1 MESAGA
7 SPASRARSALA
18 YVAPKVLQFVFV
30 IWATYTLTFLL
41 IHFLPGDP
49 VLAALSLKGGDATT
63 TDPAA
68 LHKLRVQYGLDG
80 SLVEQYVR
88 HLGGVLT
95 GDLGVSISTGQQVST
110 MIARVLPH
118 SASIAAL
125 ALVIGIAL
133 AVVVTYL
140 AFLTRSTW
148 LRQTLLQIPPLGV
161 AIPAFLTGLVFIG
174 IFSFGLGWF
183 PSSGTR
189 SPLSVWLPSI
199 TLALP
204 VGAIFFQVFSAAVF
218 EAAGGAYVFT
228 AVAKGLSPRAIF
240 TRHVLRNSLL
250 ASITILGLQI
260 GYLAGGT
267 AVVETVFSRDGIGRM
282 TVNAVL
288 SRDVNVITGV
298 VIVVA
303 VVYSLVNLVVDIL
316 YGLIDPR
323 TRPALGRAKA
333 LSPTPAPSDP
343 PSTPASADATAE
355 RTEA

>member
-1 MESAGA
+1 MQ
-7 SPASRARSALA
+7 RARTILIFA
-18 YVAPKVLQFVFV
+18 APKLLQFVFV
-30 IWATYTLTFLL
+30 IWATYTVTFLL

-68 LHKLRVQYGLDG
+68 LERLRVQYGLDG
-80 SLVEQYVR
+80 SLWTQYFR

-95 GDLGVSISTGQQVST
+95 GDFGTSISTGQPVAT
-110 MIARVLPH
+110 MIGRVMPY
-118 SASIAAL
+118 SAAIAGL
-125 ALVIGIAL
+125 ALVIGIFL

-140 AFLTRSTW
+140 AYLTRSNW
-148 LRQTLLQIPPLGV
+148 LRQTLMQIPPLGV
-161 AIPAFLTGLVFIG
+161 AIPAFLTGLVLISVL
-174 IFSFGLGWF
+174 SFGLGWF

-189 SPLSVWLPSI
+189 HPLSVVLPSV

-218 EAAGGAYVFT
+218 DAANGAYVFT
-228 AVAKGLSPRAIF
+228 AVAKGLSPRRIF

-288 SRDVNVITGV
+288 SRDINVIQGV

-303 VVYSLVNLVVDIL
+303 IVYSLVNLIVDIS
-316 YGLIDPR
+316 YGIIDPR
-323 TRPALGRAKA
+323 IRPSLGGQKTAGPAATPNAAK
-333 LSPTPAPSDP
+333 PTEPTDPARS
-343 PSTPASADATAE
+343 
-355 RTEA
+355 EA

>member
-1 MESAGA
+1 MDSAGA
-7 SPASRARSALA
+7 SFAQRARTILNFA
-18 YVAPKVLQFVFV
+18 APKLLQFVFV
-30 IWATYTLTFLL
+30 IWATYTVTFLL

-68 LHKLRVQYGLDG
+68 LERLRVQYGLDG
-80 SLVEQYVR
+80 SLWTQYFR

-95 GDLGVSISTGQQVST
+95 GDFGTSISTGQPVAT
-110 MIARVLPH
+110 MIGRVIPH
-118 SASIAAL
+118 SAAIAGL
-125 ALVIGIAL
+125 ALVIGIFL
-133 AVVVTYL
+133 AVLVTYL
-140 AFLTRSTW
+140 AYLTRSNW
-148 LRQTLLQIPPLGV
+148 LRQTLMQIPPLGV
-161 AIPAFLTGLVFIG
+161 AIPAFLTGLILISVL
-174 IFSFGLGWF
+174 SFGLGWF

-189 SPLSVWLPSI
+189 HPLSVVLPSV

-218 EAAGGAYVFT
+218 EAANGAYVFT
-228 AVAKGLSPRAIF
+228 AVAKGLSPRRIF

-282 TVNAVL
+282 TVDAVL
-288 SRDVNVITGV
+288 SRDINVIQGV

-303 VVYSLVNLVVDIL
+303 IVYSLVNLIVDL
-316 YGLIDPR
+316 CYGLIDPR
-323 TRPALGRAKA
+323 IRPSLTTKKTLGTKA
-333 LSPTPAPSDP
+333 TPDAPKPTGPTDPARS
-343 PSTPASADATAE
+343 
-355 RTEA
+355 EA